1 MNEEGELRKDK
12 EDSLLSMVEPCMCQ
26 VGVIR
31 HVIRHVTRDKECLT
45 TLFHLQQRQ
54 SHGRASILYRI
65 VTTRRCCTIVRRSR
79 GSATVILLYVYVKII
94 GCECF

>member
-12 EDSLLSMVEPCMCQ
+12 EDSLLSMVEPCMYQ

-31 HVIRHVTRDKECLT
+31 YVIRDKECLT